1 MREKIDFVIFGIS
14 FVPHWDTD
22 QRNVWLQ
29 SISSSESI
37 DSFFEVLDLWW
48 YRIYRNRVFSL
59 FLMILWWMF
68 YLPYSM
74 AYTVEWVS
82 CSIFWITLKPFLLGI
97 FYAEIRC
104 WCTVKHSISSV
115 TFYLIT
121 LNLVSLVW
129 FRVSGWL
136 LLSVVCSSWLLIF
149 CLVSLLVLSVTSHFR
164 TIEVRFGVTHIFNGN
179 YHMETVNPN
188 YSVINISLFSLQV
201 HS

>member
-1 MREKIDFVIFGIS
+1 MVDVLSTVFHGI
-14 FVPHWDTD
+14 HCWM
-22 QRNVWLQ
+22 
-29 SISSSESI
+29 SE
-37 DSFFEVLDLWW
+37 
-48 YRIYRNRVFSL
+48 
-59 FLMILWWMF
+59 
-68 YLPYSM
+68 
-74 AYTVEWVS
+74 S

-164 TIEVRFGVTHIFNGN
+164 TIEVRFGVTHIFKGN
-179 YHMETVNPN
+179 YHIHGNREPKLFSDKCITIFFTNTQVYNHTIERAVLCIWN
-188 YSVINISLFSLQV
+188 HDSSLNCLCSLSNRTKKYGIYSV
-201 HS
+201 

>member
-1 MREKIDFVIFGIS
+1 
-14 FVPHWDTD
+14 
-22 QRNVWLQ
+22 
-29 SISSSESI
+29 
-37 DSFFEVLDLWW
+37 
-48 YRIYRNRVFSL
+48 
-59 FLMILWWMF
+59 MF
-68 YLPYSM
+68 YLPYYM
-74 AYTVEWVS
+74 AYTAEWVS

-164 TIEVRFGVTHIFNGN
+164 TIEVRFGVTHIFKGN
-179 YHMETVNPN
+179 YHIHGNHEPK
-188 YSVINISLFSLQV
+188 LFSDKYITIFFTSTQLGLQSYNWTCSV
-201 HS
+201 MYMKSW